1 MTAGPRRA
9 PSEIARESVIEVELE
24 SGSSPEGVACA
35 TDVPSESA
43 SVSRGLESFA
53 RALLHRRST
62 SLVYVGRAPPH
73 IRHLPESIPGLF
85 ALRLR
90 NMTPVSLKRPSLYV
104 AGGLLLGLAY
114 ALLNTKT
121 DDWARAGAIGR
132 SFAAFHTFV
141 DRGIPILA
149 GALLGLAVHWLHLR
163 AQLAH
168 AEARQS
174 EELRSRLRH
183 VERDQAVFLVAAS
196 TLHELKNPLHA
207 MGLLVDELEDMA
219 RSGDAKAMT
228 EHVQRVRRQMDRA
241 LVPLDALRALTRH
254 GPLKREVRPVGPT
267 AESIVASLQPLAAD
281 AGIELRLEGDRHAT
295 ADVDAEFVRV
305 ILDNLVVNALEG
317 GAGERA
323 RVVLVQIKE
332 EPSTGRV
339 LLRVSDDGPGLP
351 DARRTAVFEPLRTDK
366 SSGLGLGLPIA
377 RALARALGGELA
389 TAQVP
394 GFATS
399 FEVVIPVR
407 GVSR

>member
-1 MTAGPRRA
+1 MSTG
-9 PSEIARESVIEVELE
+9 
-24 SGSSPEGVACA
+24 
-35 TDVPSESA
+35 
-43 SVSRGLESFA
+43 VSRFA
-53 RALLHRRST
+53 RTLLKRRST
-62 SLVYVGRAPPH
+62 SLVYVGRARPH
-73 IRHLPESIPGLF
+73 IRHLPESLHGLF

-90 NMTPVSLKRPSLYV
+90 IMTPASLKRPSLYV

-114 ALLNTKT
+114 AFLNTET

-132 SFAAFHTFV
+132 SFAAFHAFV

-149 GALLGLAVHWLHLR
+149 GALLGLAVHWLYLR
-163 AQLAH
+163 AQLAQ

-207 MGLLVDELEDMA
+207 MGLLVDELEDLA
-219 RSGDAKAMT
+219 QSGNATAIT
-228 EHVQRVRRQMDRA
+228 EQVRRVRRQMDRA
-241 LVPLDALRALTRH
+241 LVPLDALRALTRN
-254 GPLKREVRPVGPT
+254 GPRKRKVGPVGPT
-267 AESIVASLQPLAAD
+267 AERIVASLQPLAAD

-317 GAGERA
+317 GVAGERA
-323 RVVLVQIKE
+323 RLVVVQVKD

-389 TAQVP
+389 TAQAP
-394 GFATS
+394 GFSTS
-399 FEVVIPVR
+399 FEVVIPAAR
-407 GVSR
+407 GVS